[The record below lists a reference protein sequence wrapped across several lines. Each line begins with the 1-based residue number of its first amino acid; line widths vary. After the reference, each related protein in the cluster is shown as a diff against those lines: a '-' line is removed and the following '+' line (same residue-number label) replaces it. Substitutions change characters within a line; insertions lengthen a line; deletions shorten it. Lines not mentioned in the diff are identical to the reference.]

1 MVARQ
6 THQQETGRL
15 AGWGL
20 PSLSLNRMTSVLV
33 GLLIVV
39 LVGHF
44 LSLTIYPTVFIDESW
59 LANTSWSW
67 LKTGVPFDLIHSGP
81 LDQFGY
87 PWLTDNFI
95 GQAPYTIA
103 YQLIGLGL
111 FQTRLVSWLFSLILV
126 VATIQVGRRL
136 FDLNAGLLAAL
147 LLTLSMPYLQSSR
160 QRQDVILAAMIM
172 VSFWLA
178 LYALDEDKVWAHFLS
193 GLLLGLG
200 FDVHQTAMI
209 FIPALGALY
218 LLHYRKRL
226 LFARGTWIVGIG
238 GALGLGYY
246 AATHMLPNYEVY
258 SKLMSFYFVSE
269 ADARIPLMN
278 PAIILESALREL
290 SRYRFR
296 ESPLDLAMIAAGTL
310 ALLYRRSKGDQRLLT
325 YTAAAF
331 ASFIL
336 LSSSKTPLY
345 AINLYPFFML
355 IVGAGAVAVIRMAQR
370 PLVARIALV
379 VIVALVGFDLV
390 QTAARIYS
398 QRDYDYYA
406 ITNRIR
412 DVIPE
417 GERILGMPTWWLG
430 LSEYDYISSLNIAYY
445 RFFNQMNVQQAL
457 AEIHPDYII
466 VDDAQ
471 RAVLVDEGQQ
481 LLQGMNVYAVSRA
494 EFNAVL
500 ESQAELVLQFTDPW
514 QGTLQVYHLTWP
526 Q

>member
-1 MVARQ
+1 MAALR
-6 THQQETGRL
+6 THAQGTGRP

-20 PSLSLNRMTSVLV
+20 PSLSSNRVTWVLV

-39 LVGHF
+39 LIGHF

-67 LKTGVPFDLIHSGP
+67 LKTGVPFDLIHAGA

-87 PWLTDNFI
+87 AWLTDNFI
-95 GQAPYTIA
+95 GQAPYAIA

-111 FQTRLVSWLFSLILV
+111 FQTRLVSWLFSVVLV
-126 VATIQVGRRL
+126 LATIQVGRRL

-160 QRQDVILAAMIM
+160 QRQDIILAAMIM

-178 LYALDEDKVWAHFLS
+178 LYALDSEKVWAHFLS
-193 GLLLGLG
+193 GLVLGLG

-209 FIPALGALY
+209 FFPALAALY

-258 SKLMSFYFVSE
+258 SRLMSFYFVSG
-269 ADARIPLMN
+269 ADARIPLTN
-278 PAIILESALREL
+278 PDIILESAVREL

-296 ESPLDLAMIAAGTL
+296 ESPLDLVMIVAGTL
-310 ALLYRRSKGDQRLLT
+310 VLLYRRSKADQRLLT
-325 YTAAAF
+325 YTAVAV

-345 AINLYPFFML
+345 AIDLYPFFML
-355 IVGAGAVAVIRMAQR
+355 IVGAGAAAVIQMARR
-370 PLVARIALV
+370 PVVARIALV
-379 VIVALVGFDLV
+379 VIVAFVGFDLV

-417 GERILGMPTWWLG
+417 GQRILGMPTWWLG
-430 LSEYDYISSLNIAYY
+430 LSEYDYISSLNIPYY
-445 RFFNQMNVQQAL
+445 RFFNQMGVQQAL
-457 AEIHPDYII
+457 TEIRPDYII

-471 RAVLVDEGQQ
+471 RTVLVDPGQT
-481 LLQGMNVYAVSRA
+481 LLQGMNVYAVSRQ
-494 EFNAVL
+494 EFDAVL
-500 ESQAELVLQFTDPW
+500 DSQGDLVLQFTDPW
-514 QGTLQVYHLTWP
+514 QGTFQVYHLTWP
-526 Q
+526 E

>member
-1 MVARQ
+1 MLAPFSNRV
-6 THQQETGRL
+6 TGI
-15 AGWGL
+15 
-20 PSLSLNRMTSVLV
+20 LV
-33 GLLIVV
+33 GLLVVV

-44 LSLTIYPTVFIDESW
+44 LSLTIYPTVFIDEGW

-67 LKTGVPFDLIHSGP
+67 LKTGVPFDLIHSGA

-87 PWLTDNFI
+87 AWLTDNFI
-95 GQAPYTIA
+95 GQAPYALA

-111 FQTRLVSWLFSLILV
+111 FQTRLVSWLFSIVLI

-136 FDLNAGLLAAL
+136 FDLNTGLLAAL

-178 LYALDEDKVWAHFLS
+178 LYALDSEKVWAHFLS
-193 GLLLGLG
+193 GLVLGLG
-200 FDVHQTAMI
+200 FDVYQTSII

-218 LLHYRKRL
+218 LLHYKKRL
-226 LFARGTWIVGIG
+226 LFAQGTWLVGIG
-238 GALGLGYY
+238 GAIGLGYY

-258 SKLMSFYFVSE
+258 SKLMSFYFVSG
-269 ADARIPLMN
+269 ADARIPLTN
-278 PAIILESALREL
+278 PDIIVESAVREL

-296 ESPLDLAMIAAGTL
+296 ENPIDLVMIAVGTL
-310 ALLYRRSKGDQRLLT
+310 ALLYRRSKSDHWLLT
-325 YTAAAF
+325 YTAVAF

-345 AINLYPFFML
+345 AIDLYPFFML
-355 IVGAGAVAVIRMAQR
+355 IVAAGAAALIQMAQR
-370 PLVARIALV
+370 PVVARIGLIA
-379 VIVALVGFDLV
+379 IVAFVGFGLV

-398 QRDYDYYA
+398 QRDYNYYA
-406 ITNRIR
+406 ITDRIR
-412 DVIPE
+412 EVIPQ

-430 LSEYDYISSLNIAYY
+430 LSDYDYISSLNIAYY

-457 AEIHPDYII
+457 AQIHPDYII

-471 RAVLVDEGQQ
+471 RAVLVDPGQS
-481 LLQGMNVYAVSRA
+481 LVQGMNVYAVSRQ
-494 EFNAVL
+494 EFDAVL
-500 ESQAELVLQFTDPW
+500 ESQAELVLEFTDPW
-514 QGTLQVYHLTWP
+514 QGTFQVYHLTWP
-526 Q
+526 E